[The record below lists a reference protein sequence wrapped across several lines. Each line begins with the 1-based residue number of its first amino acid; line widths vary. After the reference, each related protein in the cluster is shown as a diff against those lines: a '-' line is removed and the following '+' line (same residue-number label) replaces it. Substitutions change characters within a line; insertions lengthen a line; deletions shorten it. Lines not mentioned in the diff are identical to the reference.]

1 MIWSETSELESKL
14 EILPP
19 MTAGRS
25 GHGCDVVN
33 DNSGKK
39 FLVVAGGGADDFSRN
54 SGTDVMIFEIFSQKN
69 LAKIVII
76 TLVFEKNA
84 NFLTKIVKNRRKL
97 SS

>member
-69 LAKIVII
+69 LAKIFAFFAQTTVS
-76 TLVFEKNA
+76 FCKNCDH
-84 NFLTKIVKNRRKL
+84 NIGF
-97 SS
+97 